1 MILLSAGRFSFFFF
15 ENVCLGKEGDNMF
28 ELIFDILIL
37 SIELISLIFQ
47 IIEYKKNNR
56 TADVVVIE
64 VKIN

>member
-1 MILLSAGRFSFFFF
+1 
-15 ENVCLGKEGDNMF
+15 MF

>member
-1 MILLSAGRFSFFFF
+1 MILLSAGRFSFF

-47 IIEYKKNNR
+47 IREYKKNNR

-64 VKIN
+64 VKINE